1 MHIYIYIG
9 VVKTLT
15 IKQWLFKNWCPS
27 WSDCGSKL
35 MLIQFKVI
43 HNSEYE
49 YTLDLDLPP
58 LVSAVC
64 GCGFA
69 ASVCWFPHPSLLPQD
84 PHGLMTWFH
93 FICSMAAI
101 NASDILKCAF
111 SCGWRTCNQ
120 LKDFH
125 DQFGEKVKNPLSTT
139 EWKAFSMCIHTCK
152 PS

>member
-49 YTLDLDLPP
+49 YTLDLDLPL

-69 ASVCWFPHPSLLPQD
+69 ALVCWFPHPSLLPQD
-84 PHGLMTWFH
+84 PHGPSDLWRGSTSFVLWLL
-93 FICSMAAI
+93 SMPQIYWNVHSPVGEEHAI
-101 NASDILKCAF
+101 NWKTFIISL
-111 SCGWRTCNQ
+111 
-120 LKDFH
+120 
-125 DQFGEKVKNPLSTT
+125 EKK
-139 EWKAFSMCIHTCK
+139 
-152 PS
+152 